1 MYPSLINLFFTAVA
15 CTLPLSTAAK
25 ASPDAAILPGDF
37 KDVHQSTR
45 QLQLRTDGTST
56 SPSDFG
62 KYLELPNH
70 QYPRGRITF

>member
-1 MYPSLINLFFTAVA
+1 MYHSWIKLSFIAVA
-15 CTLPLSTAAK
+15 CTFPLSTAAK
-25 ASPDAAILPGDF
+25 ASPDVASLSGDV

-62 KYLELPNH
+62 KYLELPIH
-70 QYPRGRITF
+70 KFS